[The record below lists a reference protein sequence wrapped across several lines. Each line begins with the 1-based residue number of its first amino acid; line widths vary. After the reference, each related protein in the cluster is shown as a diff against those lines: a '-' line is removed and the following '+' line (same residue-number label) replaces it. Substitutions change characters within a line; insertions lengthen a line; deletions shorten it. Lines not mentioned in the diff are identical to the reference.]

1 MFTRTMCSIQWL
13 SWHVSVTTNVNHQIA
28 QKNATGQVK
37 SLSDSSL
44 NDYVCTPHRVARP
57 MCVKT
62 ELSVKKTSKQDLGD
76 FIKHVMT

>member
-1 MFTRTMCSIQWL
+1 M
-13 SWHVSVTTNVNHQIA
+13 A

-44 NDYVCTPHRVARP
+44 KDYVCTPHRVAPP
-57 MCVKT
+57 MRVKT
-62 ELSVKKTSKQDLGD
+62 ELSITKQDLGD